1 MNTGFRIGRIAG
13 IELHID
19 WSLLII
25 FFVITFSLA
34 AGLFPR
40 WHPDWGRPLAWSA
53 AFVAAVL
60 FFCSVVLHELSHAL
74 VGRMHGIEVRRITL
88 FVFGGVA
95 QIEHEIDA
103 QADWHGE
110 LQTAIVGPVVSLIL
124 GGLCI
129 LVTGVA
135 VGPMRLDPDNLEQS
149 LASFGVLTTLL
160 LWLGQIN
167 IVLGLFNLVPAFP
180 LDGGRA
186 LRALLWGITHDLR
199 RATRWASSLG
209 QGFAWLL
216 IGLGVAMMLG
226 VRVPVFGTGLVSG
239 LWLGLIG
246 WFLNNAA
253 LISYWQLLVRESL
266 RDVPVARL
274 MDTRFQSVGPDLPMS
289 TLVDDYLM
297 HSDQNNFPVIRDGR
311 LLGMVSLQHARKL
324 DRKAWRTTNVG
335 NVMTPFIGAF
345 QLGPRDTVQH
355 AMSLLG
361 QEGIAQLPVIENDR
375 VCGLVRREDIVK
387 WLSLY
392 EDVDAHPAAVLGRIR

>member
-135 VGPMRLDPDNLEQS
+135 VGPLRLDPDNLEQS

-361 QEGIAQLPVIENDR
+361 QEGIAQLPVIEYER

-392 EDVDAHPAAVLGRIR
+392 EDVDAHPAAVLGRTR